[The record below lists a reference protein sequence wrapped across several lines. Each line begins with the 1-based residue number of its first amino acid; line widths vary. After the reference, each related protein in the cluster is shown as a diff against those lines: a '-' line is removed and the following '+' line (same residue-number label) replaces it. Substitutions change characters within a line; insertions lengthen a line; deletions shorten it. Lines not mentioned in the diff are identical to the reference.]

1 LTNSI
6 PPFDKETTVAKKN
19 LKQQWD
25 SLSPPKQVGTMVLAS
40 VQVSLAVSAWADLA
54 ARPASQVNGK
64 KGIWAVIIAVNFI
77 GPIAYFLG
85 GRRRN

>member
-1 LTNSI
+1 LRNST
-6 PPFDKETTVAKKN
+6 PHFDKEITVARKN

-25 SLSPPKQVGTMVLAS
+25 TLSPRKQAGAMVLAS
-40 VQVSLAVSAWADLA
+40 VQLSLAVSAWADLA

-77 GPIAYFLG
+77 GPIAYFFL